1 MKMEML
7 TIPAVI
13 ALAICFRLIAGSMNH
28 KRIRQYIES
37 LGGHVENIKW
47 KPFGPGWFGEKSQVI
62 YRVLY
67 VDSQGAHHDAY
78 CKTSLFTGVYFTEDI
93 ITSQSP
99 HARQTESLEEE
110 NRRLRLEL
118 ETLKRKSREDDW
130 QR

>member
-1 MKMEML
+1 MRIEII

-13 ALAICFRLIAGSMNH
+13 VLAICIRLIAGSMNH

-37 LGGHVENIKW
+37 LGGSVENIEW

-67 VDSQGAHHDAY
+67 IDGQGAHHDAY
-78 CKTSLFTGVYFTEDI
+78 CKTSLLTGVYFTEDI

-99 HARQTESLEEE
+99 RARQTESLEEE
-110 NRRLRLEL
+110 NRRLRREL
-118 ETLKRKSREDDW
+118 EALKRKSHIED
-130 QR
+130 Q